1 MAKRIKNKQAKQMIS
16 DVVLKGRKAFWHGEE
31 SEVFAAQSFEQ
42 LNDFFGME
50 EATDEDGN
58 LASADWRYFWKPQLC
73 GKAWDAKKRKCIT
86 KGAPAFNSDGEALNH
101 CEILPLICAVWGGKD
116 DICQISTSY
125 A

>member
-16 DVVLKGRKAFWHGEE
+16 DVVLKGRKAFWHYEE
-31 SEVFAAQSFEQ
+31 SEIFAAQSLEQ
-42 LNDFFGME
+42 LNDSFRMDAD
-50 EATDEDGN
+50 EAGD
-58 LASADWRYFWKPQLC
+58 LLSADWRYFWKPQLS

-116 DICQISTSY
+116 VICQISTSY